1 MSQTPQKIN
10 NKLIEKQKKSFALGQ
25 DDMVEFHH
33 YTRKVW
39 SKLAGRLLTD
49 DEVSQIIENFGR
61 FLDILSNRKVENEK
75 N

>member
-10 NKLIEKQKKSFALGQ
+10 NKLIEKLKKSFALGQ

-61 FLDILSNRKVENEK
+61 FLDILSNMEVK
-75 N
+75 